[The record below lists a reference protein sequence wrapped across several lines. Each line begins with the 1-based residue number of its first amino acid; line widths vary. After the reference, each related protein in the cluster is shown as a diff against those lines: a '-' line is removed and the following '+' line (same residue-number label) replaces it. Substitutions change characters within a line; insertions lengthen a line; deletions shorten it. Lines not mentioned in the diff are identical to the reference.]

1 MSGELSA
8 SCSAGVCG
16 SGGEEDSETEEQ
28 WTDTFPVCLEQSGA
42 YMWAFR
48 VAVAQYFFKDGAHMH
63 YVGIHASSLRIY
75 MNPTLNESFALQC
88 FERSSVVE
96 LRD

>member
-1 MSGELSA
+1 M
-8 SCSAGVCG
+8 
-16 SGGEEDSETEEQ
+16 
-28 WTDTFPVCLEQSGA
+28 WQSQVEIECYFIA
-42 YMWAFR
+42 YFDCVTAFR

-63 YVGIHASSLRIY
+63 YVGIHAFSLCIY

-88 FERSSVVE
+88 FECSNVVK